1 MDSPDVDNFSHPRGS
16 SSLFWNRSW
25 SAIYQHFSMFQ
36 NFRCEYFK
44 WDWLFIT
51 FPFDFHH
58 GTHGT
63 SMVSTRL
70 SRIRDNWNEPSLNTT
85 KRIVDQFQ
93 FFHLFQMMEHFWK
106 SNEIYIFQNCSYYAI
121 HDFHSLT
128 QKHLCHLV
136 FHLWPIEKDL
146 TGMLP
151 HLWPLSTLFSPHHK
165 LLSAILWEFY
175 HPDFEKLTVSIER

>member
-1 MDSPDVDNFSHPRGS
+1 MQSWPIFRRPFLPIL
-16 SSLFWNRSW
+16 SLSRAGFFLKIKCWLMIHKLW
-25 SAIYQHFSMFQ
+25 THQMLIISAIHAV
-36 NFRCEYFK
+36 
-44 WDWLFIT
+44 LL
-51 FPFDFHH
+51 PFF
-58 GTHGT
+58 GISPGPQCT
-63 SMVSTRL
+63 STYR
-70 SRIRDNWNEPSLNTT
+70 NTT

-93 FFHLFQMMEHFWK
+93 FFLLFQMMEHFWK

-175 HPDFEKLTVSIER
+175 HPDFEKSTVSIER